1 MKIRTNLIA
10 CIAFSIVS
18 LNTALAQNPVNKNEN
33 SMSIQSGAVNPVSMK
48 DFEGFKQ
55 SIKPLIKQMST
66 KKIVGLGEGTHGT
79 AEFYKLR
86 FWITRILVEEK
97 GFNQIAFENDFSDS
111 WLLNKA
117 LASTT
122 DLNALMRKHMLS
134 IWQNEET
141 KELLTWVKA
150 YNSKHK
156 KKVKIQGL
164 DYVYLMPDIKLLDDL
179 FSGAQ
184 NQALKEGLDKLRKPA
199 AFQDE
204 NWEGMNK
211 KEFKFDFESLSKSS
225 HDGYIAVETLF
236 ALVEKSELSP
246 MVKADVKL
254 ALLNLK
260 QAFSPFYHMIN
271 KTEESSRD
279 VNMAQTASL
288 LLSGKEDKMIIWAHN
303 GHVAKT
309 GIYDNAVGGAG
320 GELLKL
326 FPGNYFV
333 LGTGT
338 ANGTFAA
345 TTDSRDTYTNKME
358 PYQLQK
364 PLENSWEE
372 LFVKIGTPAFY
383 FQPTKFNSLNEIKQ
397 MRFVGYG
404 KESGPKTYDKTNIAD
419 LFDAFL
425 FISETHAPT
434 SLK

>member
-1 MKIRTNLIA
+1 MKIRTSLIT
-10 CIAFSIVS
+10 CIALSIVS
-18 LNTALAQNPVNKNEN
+18 LNIALAQNLRSKTEN
-33 SMSIQSGAVNPVSMK
+33 PKDVQSDALNPVSMK
-48 DFEGFKQ
+48 SFETFKR
-55 SIKPLIKQMST
+55 SINPLIKEMGA
-66 KKIVGLGEGTHGT
+66 KKIVSLGEGTHGT

-86 FWITRILVEEK
+86 YWITRILVEEK
-97 GFNQIAFENDFSDS
+97 GFNQIAFENDYSDS
-111 WLLNKA
+111 WMLNKA

-122 DLNALMRKHMLS
+122 DLNGLMRKHMLS

-141 KELLTWVKA
+141 KELLSWVKM

-164 DYVYLMPDIKLLDDL
+164 DYVYVMPDINLLEDL
-179 FSGAQ
+179 FSEVR
-184 NQALKEGLDKLRKPA
+184 NQSLKDGLDKLRKPA

-204 NWEGMNK
+204 CWEGMNK
-211 KEFKFDFESLSKSS
+211 KDYKYDFESLTKSS
-225 HDGYIAVETLF
+225 HGGYLAAESLLAVI
-236 ALVEKSELSP
+236 EKLDLSP
-246 MVKADVKL
+246 MVKADAKL
-254 ALLNLK
+254 ALLNIK
-260 QAFSPFYHMIN
+260 QAFAPFYHMIN

-279 VNMAQTASL
+279 VNMAENASL
-288 LLSGKEDKMIIWAHN
+288 MLSNKEDKMIIWAHN
-303 GHVAKT
+303 GHVAKI
-309 GIYDNAVGGAG
+309 GIYDNAVGGSG
-320 GELLKL
+320 GELLKI

-372 LFVKIGTPAFY
+372 LFLKVGMPAFY
-383 FQPTKFNSLNEIKQ
+383 FQSARFNPSNESKQ
-397 MRFVGYG
+397 MRFIGYG
-404 KESGPKTYDKTNIAD
+404 KESGPKVYDKTNISD

-434 SLK
+434 LLK